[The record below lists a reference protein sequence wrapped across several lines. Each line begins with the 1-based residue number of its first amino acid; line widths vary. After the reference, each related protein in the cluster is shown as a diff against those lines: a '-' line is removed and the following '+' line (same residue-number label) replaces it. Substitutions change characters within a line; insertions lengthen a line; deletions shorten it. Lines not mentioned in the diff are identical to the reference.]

1 MEKQFEGCNS
11 KQGEKIERL
20 RREYKERPERLAL
33 MTAVERAITARNVY
47 RGQSPMELLTPRELS
62 QTTETRLQATTG
74 RVTIPDLSHILGDP
88 VVEYTVQKLIATA
101 GRLAAN
107 RKAPGSRVTAPYGTV
122 DDTGRVQLSR

>member
-1 MEKQFEGCNS
+1 MASSDGASDASRAKPNDGGRDS
-11 KQGEKIERL
+11 K
-20 RREYKERPERLAL
+20 
-33 MTAVERAITARNVY
+33 
-47 RGQSPMELLTPRELS
+47 
-62 QTTETRLQATTG
+62 LQTG